1 MMVNE
6 RESRHF
12 VWQINEDNVD
22 SVVSLGLCKELVWV
36 WKV

>member
-22 SVVSLGLCKELVWV
+22 LCCVTWIV
-36 WKV
+36 